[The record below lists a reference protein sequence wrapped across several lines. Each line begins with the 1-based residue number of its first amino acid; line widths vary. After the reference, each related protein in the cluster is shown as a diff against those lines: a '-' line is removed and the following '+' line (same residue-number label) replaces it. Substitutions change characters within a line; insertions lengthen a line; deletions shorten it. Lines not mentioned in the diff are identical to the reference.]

1 MVNSL
6 PTLEFSNQP
15 NYKSLGQA
23 SVRYNWQETISETRQ
38 TNGLKRERN
47 TQMQD
52 YKLLYKAS
60 TWVILNKLHRKK
72 VVGKWLV
79 CGR

>member
-23 SVRYNWQETISETRQ
+23 SVRYNWQETISETKTDQWFEERKNYTNARLQ
-38 TNGLKRERN
+38 T
-47 TQMQD
+47 
-52 YKLLYKAS
+52 
-60 TWVILNKLHRKK
+60 
-72 VVGKWLV
+72 VV
-79 CGR
+79 